1 MNAEEIKNLRV
12 SMRLTQEKFASVV
25 GVSFTTLNRWEQ
37 GKARPM
43 PLAREKLE
51 KMAKKG
57 KNYER
62 SAICESGK
70 AEDIGAIRSCTAIVD
85 DKFTD
90 IGEIPH

>member
-62 SAICESGK
+62 SAICESREV
-70 AEDIGAIRSCTAIVD
+70 EDTRTIRSCPIILND
-85 DKFTD
+85 QLTD